1 LRVSHHIKNQR
12 DSLREIGDMDSQWA
26 IKAMDRSEELLS
38 ALSSVLKKIAATSE
52 TTTQNLK

>member
-1 LRVSHHIKNQR
+1 
-12 DSLREIGDMDSQWA
+12 MDSQWA